1 MRAIVLTDV
10 AVRQFRRLPKE
21 IRPLLRD
28 SMQRQLVEADASE
41 TTRNKFRLRR
51 ASQHA
56 DFELLVERWRIFYR
70 VEPDTVVVTLF
81 GEKQGNRLIIGGDKF
96 EL

>member
-1 MRAIVLTDV
+1 MSLGPASVNTTDP
-10 AVRQFRRLPKE
+10 A
-21 IRPLLRD
+21 
-28 SMQRQLVEADASE
+28 E

-56 DFELLVERWRIFYR
+56 DFELRVERWRIFYR
-70 VEPDTVVVTLF
+70 VETDAVVITLF
-81 GEKQGNRLIIGGDKF
+81 GEKHGDRLIIGGEEF